1 MQAKY
6 DGQVRIVGVAGR
18 DDLEPIQLFVSNLDV
33 GSFPHVVDENLEVW
47 GAYGVTS
54 QPTFAFLN
62 DDGTFE
68 VRGGSL
74 GVEGL
79 SERIEGLLA
88 S

>member
-1 MQAKY
+1 VQTKY
-6 DGQVRIVGVAGR
+6 DGQVKFVGVAGR
-18 DDLEPIQLFVSNLDV
+18 DELAPIQDFVADLDV
-33 GSFPHVVDENLEVW
+33 GSFPHVVDDKLEIW
-47 GAYGVTS
+47 GAYGVRS

-62 DDGTFE
+62 DDGTVE

-79 SERIEGLLA
+79 GERIEELIA